1 MIRAYSVGNDPAFF
15 LGNDTLSCI
24 IRIHFSQAELLH
36 FGAPLLPE
44 DAEALSYKLG
54 TGWGCSLLYDND
66 DQTSSLDALPLA
78 WSASGT
84 GDYRESPI
92 ELLTEGTPIAPDF
105 VYRSFAVLDEPP
117 AYACALPS
125 AKGACETLELTFTSA
140 SSLLGGETTLSLYF
154 SLYETALVRRTVFR
168 NNSGRPVQ
176 VRKLMSS
183 MLDLKGCFDMT
194 AFSGAWIDEMHPH
207 RVQVTRSRVVN
218 ESTTGFSSNFT
229 NPGFLLSRADTNED
243 AGEAY
248 GFNLIWSGNH
258 YSSAQLSEQ
267 GLTRVM
273 QGISDNQLLLQV
285 EDGTCLETPEAVLC
299 YSDRG
304 FNGLSEK
311 MHRFINSH
319 IIPECWRYRERP
331 VIYNDWEGCMFD
343 FNEAKLLSLA
353 KKAKK
358 LGCELFVL
366 DDGWFGAR
374 NDDHA
379 GLGDYTV
386 NRTKLPNGLDGLS
399 QKIHALG
406 LDFGLWFEPEA
417 INEDS
422 DLYRAHPEWVLHMP
436 GVRNLQG
443 RFEYLLDLTNP
454 DVRDYIVSSV
464 TGILDSTEINYVK
477 WDMNRHSSAL
487 GAKAYSYVLGLY
499 DVLRRIFEPRPSV
512 LLEGCASGGNR
523 FDLGMLCF
531 APQIWASD
539 DTDPIERIG
548 IQTGL
553 SYLYPQ
559 STVGAHISADPHA
572 QTLRFTPMS
581 TRANVAFFGCF
592 GLEFDLAHLLP
603 VEEVTLKKTIAW
615 FLAHRKTLQFGTFRR
630 NRAEENA
637 VSWQV
642 TGEDES
648 LVALFHRL
656 IPASPGHEWLY
667 AASLDPHRIYQ
678 VESRKQSLRIS
689 RFGGLIKQI
698 TTVQINPDGLTMRT
712 ADRHRSLDDGSDA
725 FRCSG
730 AALSAGVP
738 IAQRFCGAGYHEALR
753 VQGDFLSNIYL
764 IRPTE
769 EEAKKKRPALIR
781 KVKKN

>member
-1 MIRAYSVGNDPAFF
+1 MILSGGRNMIRHFTIDRDPVFF
-15 LGNDTLSCI
+15 LGNEALSCI
-24 IRIHFSQAELLH
+24 IRIRFSQAELLH

-54 TGWGCSLLYDND
+54 TGWGCSLVYDD
-66 DQTSSLDALPLA
+66 SDPTSSLDALPLA
-78 WSASGT
+78 WSASGM

-92 ELLTEGTPIAPDF
+92 ELFSEGIPIVPDL
-105 VYRSFAVLDEPP
+105 VYSSYAVLEEPP
-117 AYACALPS
+117 VYTCTLPA
-125 AKGACETLELTFTSA
+125 AKGACETLELVFTSA
-140 SSLLGGETTLSLYF
+140 SSLLGEKTTLSLYF

-168 NNSGRPVQ
+168 NNSGRTVQ
-176 VRKLMSS
+176 VSKLMSS
-183 MLDLKGCFDMT
+183 MLDLKGQFDMT
-194 AFSGAWIDEMHPH
+194 AFSGAWIAEMHPH
-207 RVQVTRSRVVN
+207 CVPVTRSRVVN

-229 NPGFLLSRADTNED
+229 NPGFLLSRSDTGED

-248 GFNLIWSGNH
+248 GFNLVWSGNH

-273 QGISDNQLLLQV
+273 QGFSDDQVLLQV
-285 EDGTCLETPEAVLC
+285 EDGACFETPEAVLS

-304 FNGLSEK
+304 FNGLSER
-311 MHRFINSH
+311 MHRFVNSH
-319 IIPECWRYRERP
+319 IVPQCWQYRERP

-386 NRTKLPNGLDGLS
+386 NRTKLPNGLEGLS

-422 DLYRAHPEWVLHMP
+422 DLYRAHPDWVLRMP
-436 GVRNLQG
+436 GVRTLQG

-454 DVRDYIVSSV
+454 DVRDYIVTSV
-464 TGILDSTEINYVK
+464 TNILDSTEINYVK
-477 WDMNRHSSAL
+477 WDMNRHSNAL

-499 DVLRRIFEPRPSV
+499 DVLRRIFEPRPSI

-539 DTDPIERIG
+539 NTDPIERID
-548 IQTGL
+548 IQNGL

-559 STVGAHISADPHA
+559 STVGAHVSADPHA
-572 QTLRFTPMS
+572 QTLRATPLS
-581 TRANVAFFGCF
+581 TRANVAFFGGF
-592 GLEFDLAHLLP
+592 GLEFDLANMLP
-603 VEEVTLKKTIAW
+603 VEEAELKKTIAW
-615 FLAHRKTLQFGTFRR
+615 FTQHRKTLQFGTFRR

-642 TGEDES
+642 TGETES

-667 AASLDPHRIYQ
+667 AASLNPREMYQ
-678 VESRKQSLRIS
+678 VESRKQGLRVS
-689 RFGGLIKQI
+689 RFGGLLKHI
-698 TTVQINPDGLTMRT
+698 TPVKLDPNGIVLRT
-712 ADRHRSLDDGSDA
+712 ADHHRSMEDGADT
-725 FRCSG
+725 FCCSG
-730 AALSAGVP
+730 AALQAGVP
-738 IAQRFCGAGYHEALR
+738 IAQRFSGAGYHEALR
-753 VQGDFLSNIYL
+753 VQGDFLSNIYC
-764 IRPTE
+764 ITPE
-769 EEAKKKRPALIR
+769 EKGKK
-781 KVKKN
+781 

>member
-285 EDGTCLETPEAVLC
+285 EDGACLETPEAVLC

-311 MHRFINSH
+311 MHRFVNSH

-366 DDGWFGAR
+366 D
-374 NDDHA
+374 
-379 GLGDYTV
+379 
-386 NRTKLPNGLDGLS
+386 
-399 QKIHALG
+399 
-406 LDFGLWFEPEA
+406 
-417 INEDS
+417 
-422 DLYRAHPEWVLHMP
+422 
-436 GVRNLQG
+436 
-443 RFEYLLDLTNP
+443 
-454 DVRDYIVSSV
+454 
-464 TGILDSTEINYVK
+464 
-477 WDMNRHSSAL
+477 
-487 GAKAYSYVLGLY
+487 
-499 DVLRRIFEPRPSV
+499 
-512 LLEGCASGGNR
+512 
-523 FDLGMLCF
+523 
-531 APQIWASD
+531 
-539 DTDPIERIG
+539 
-548 IQTGL
+548 
-553 SYLYPQ
+553 
-559 STVGAHISADPHA
+559 
-572 QTLRFTPMS
+572 
-581 TRANVAFFGCF
+581 
-592 GLEFDLAHLLP
+592 
-603 VEEVTLKKTIAW
+603 
-615 FLAHRKTLQFGTFRR
+615 
-630 NRAEENA
+630 
-637 VSWQV
+637 
-642 TGEDES
+642 
-648 LVALFHRL
+648 
-656 IPASPGHEWLY
+656 
-667 AASLDPHRIYQ
+667 
-678 VESRKQSLRIS
+678 
-689 RFGGLIKQI
+689 
-698 TTVQINPDGLTMRT
+698 
-712 ADRHRSLDDGSDA
+712 
-725 FRCSG
+725 
-730 AALSAGVP
+730 
-738 IAQRFCGAGYHEALR
+738 
-753 VQGDFLSNIYL
+753 
-764 IRPTE
+764 
-769 EEAKKKRPALIR
+769 
-781 KVKKN
+781 